1 MRYYDTIIIG
11 GGAAAYAA
19 AIYSARYN
27 MKTALVE
34 KMFGGETATAGKIEN
49 YPGFKSI
56 DGFEL
61 MEKMKEQAASLG
73 IEIVEGEAELVKNEY
88 HCFQIKIGEEILES
102 QTVIL
107 AMGMEHRELS
117 VERAKELKGKGIH
130 YCATCDGPL
139 FKGKLVAV
147 VGGGDSAV
155 KAGNQLSDMGAE
167 HIYMIVRE
175 EDLKRAE
182 PINLDQLEKKIKA
195 GKVTVLYATEIAEL
209 KGEKKLEAIKI
220 SKEFEGKDELKLD
233 GIFVEIGAVPRG
245 ELAEQLGVR
254 LDEHGQIDVDPRTG
268 ATSVDGVF
276 AAGDVSNASGEFKQI
291 ITGAAQG
298 AIAATSVYKDMS
310 VHGGACEL
318 HAKPVKAELLSPP
331 KS

>member
-1 MRYYDTIIIG
+1 MKFYDTIIIG

-34 KMFGGETATAGKIEN
+34 KAFGGETATAGKIEN

-61 MEKMKEQAASLG
+61 MEKMKEQAVSLG
-73 IEIVEGEAELVKNEY
+73 VEVMEGEAKLVKNEY
-88 HCFQIKIGEEILES
+88 HCFQIKIGAETFQS
-102 QTVIL
+102 KTVIL
-107 AMGMEHRELS
+107 AMGMEHLELPI
-117 VERAKELKGKGIH
+117 ERAGELKSKGVH
-130 YCATCDGPL
+130 YCAICDGPL
-139 FKGKLVAV
+139 FKGKFVAV

-155 KAGNQLSDMGAE
+155 KAGNQLSDMGAK
-167 HIYMIVRE
+167 HVYMIVRE

-182 PINLDQLEKKIKA
+182 PINLDKLEEKVKA
-195 GKVTVLYATEIAEL
+195 GRIMVLYETEIAEL
-209 KGEKKLEAIKI
+209 KGDKRLEAVKI
-220 SKEFEGKDELKLD
+220 SKKFEGKDELKLD
-233 GIFVEIGAVPRG
+233 GVFVEIGATPRG

-254 LDEHGQIDVDPRTG
+254 LDAHGQIDVDPR
-268 ATSVDGVF
+268 ACSTSIDGVF
-276 AAGDVSNASGEFKQI
+276 AAGDVTNASGGFKQI

-298 AIAATSVYKDMS
+298 AIAATSAYKDVS
-310 VHGGACEL
+310 EHGGACAL
-318 HAKPVKAELLSPP
+318 HAKHISGLLPAP